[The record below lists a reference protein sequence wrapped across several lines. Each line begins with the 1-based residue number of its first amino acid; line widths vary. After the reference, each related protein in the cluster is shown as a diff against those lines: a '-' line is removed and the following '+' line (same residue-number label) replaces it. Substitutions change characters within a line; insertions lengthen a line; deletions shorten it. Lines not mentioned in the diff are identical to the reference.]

1 MRIQTHDENG
11 YPLNF
16 DPSNFYSSPE
26 IIVDLLPELY
36 NTEPGRYSIS
46 TWGRLYDNF
55 RGTYV
60 PKTLSKQ
67 INDYCRASITDI
79 NGNTFSVPIHRI
91 VAEMFNFPKLVDDG
105 NKKKVVPNHKDGVK
119 WHNEPSNLEW
129 VTQSDNAIHAEN
141 NNLNGRCHGE
151 DNGYSELSDDQYR
164 EICRLLE
171 AGFWPYQINTIM
183 NLDIDITNIAQKI
196 KSGKTGKIFS
206 DEFDFSN
213 APKNDYRKFSEDQ
226 VRYICKTLQDSP
238 ETSYNDI
245 LINMG
250 YDIDSMSHQDVK
262 KLRDSIS
269 TIKRRKS
276 YTNIGKE
283 YNF

>member
-16 DPSNFYSSPE
+16 DPTNFYSSPE
-26 IIVDLLPELY
+26 KIFDLDPTIY

-60 PKTLSKQ
+60 PKNLSKE
-67 INDYCRASITDI
+67 INDYTKASITDI
-79 NGNTFSVPIHRI
+79 NGNTFTVPIHRI
-91 VAEMFNFPKLVDDG
+91 VAEMFNLPKMLDDG
-105 NKKKVVPNHKDGVK
+105 NTKKVVPNHKDGVK

-129 VTQSDNAIHAEN
+129 TTQSENVIHAEN
-141 NNLNGRCHGE
+141 SKLNTRCHGQ
-151 DNGYSELSDDQYR
+151 DNGYSELTDDQYR

-171 AGFWPYQINTIM
+171 AGFWPYQINKIM

-196 KSGKTGKIFS
+196 KSGSSGQIFS
-206 DEFDFSN
+206 AEFDFSN
-213 APKNDYRKFSEDQ
+213 IAKNDYRKFSEDQ
-226 VRYICKTLQDSP
+226 VRYICQTLQDSP
-238 ETSYNDI
+238 EISYTDI

-250 YDIDSMSHQDVK
+250 FDVNSMNHQQVK
-262 KLRDSIS
+262 KLRDTIS

-276 YTNIGKE
+276 YVEIGKE

>member
-1 MRIQTHDENG
+1 MRFQTHDENG

-26 IIVDLLPELY
+26 LIRELDPDLY

-60 PKTLSKQ
+60 PKNLVKQ
-67 INDYCRASITDI
+67 INDYTTASITDV
-79 NGNTFSVPIHRI
+79 NGNTRTVPIHRL
-91 VAEMFNFPKLVDDG
+91 VAEMFNWPKLVDDG
-105 NKKKVVPNHKDGVK
+105 NTKKVVPNHKDGVK

-129 VTQSDNAIHAEN
+129 TTQSENVIHAEI

-151 DNGYSELSDDQYR
+151 DNGYSQLTDDQYR
-164 EICRLLE
+164 EICRLIE
-171 AGFWPYQINTIM
+171 AGFWPYQINKIM
-183 NLDIDITNIAQKI
+183 NLDIDITNIVQKI
-196 KSGKTGKIFS
+196 KSKKSGQAFS
-206 DEFDFSN
+206 NEFDFSN
-213 APKNDYRKFSEDQ
+213 VPKNDYKKFSEEQ
-226 VRYICKTLQDSP
+226 VRYICQTLQDSP
-238 ETSYNDI
+238 ETSYTDI

-250 YDIDSMSHQDVK
+250 YDVNNMNHQEVK
-262 KLRDSIS
+262 KLRDTIS

-276 YTNIGKE
+276 YTEIGKE

>member
-1 MRIQTHDENG
+1 MRIQSHDENG

-16 DPSNFYSSPE
+16 DPSNFFSSPE
-26 IIVDLLPELY
+26 IIVELDPTLY

-60 PKTLSKQ
+60 PKNLAKR
-67 INDYCRASITDI
+67 INDYTSAYITDV
-79 NGNTFSVPIHRI
+79 NGKTFTVQIHRL
-91 VAEMFNFPKLVDDG
+91 VAYMFNFPKLADDG
-105 NKKKVVPNHKDGVK
+105 DTKKVVPNHKDGVK

-129 VTQSDNAIHAEN
+129 VSSFDNAIHAEN

-213 APKNDYRKFSEDQ
+213 IPKNDYRKFSEDQ
-226 VRYICKTLQDSP
+226 VRYIFKTLQDSP

-250 YDIDSMSHQDVK
+250 YDINNMPHQQVK
-262 KLRDSIS
+262 KLRDTIS

-276 YTNIGKE
+276 YTEIGKE